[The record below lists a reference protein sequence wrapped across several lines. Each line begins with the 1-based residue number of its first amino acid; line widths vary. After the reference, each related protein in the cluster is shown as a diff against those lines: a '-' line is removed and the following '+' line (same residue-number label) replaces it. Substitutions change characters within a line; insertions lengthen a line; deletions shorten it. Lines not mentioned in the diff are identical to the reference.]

1 MTVSTCPPEWISE
14 NKVIIQ
20 LTTENISEP
29 KQKLLVVLEKKSHK
43 SYVISLEKI
52 NIYAN
57 KL

>member
-29 KQKLLVVLEKKSHK
+29 KQKLLVVLEK
-43 SYVISLEKI
+43 
-52 NIYAN
+52 
-57 KL
+57 